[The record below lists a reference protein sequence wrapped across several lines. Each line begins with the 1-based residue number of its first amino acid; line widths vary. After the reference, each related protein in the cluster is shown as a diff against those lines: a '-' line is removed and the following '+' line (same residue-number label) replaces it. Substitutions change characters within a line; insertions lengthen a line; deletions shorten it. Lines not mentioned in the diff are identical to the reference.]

1 MLDKT
6 KNISESVAS
15 AVSVQR
21 AVGSQANLGGGRR
34 SPGPLTIGSCAT
46 LACLL
51 EVTAAKPG
59 NVYRGADF
67 EDLTY
72 LDFLVSATVI
82 GPVMERAA
90 VERAGRRVGE
100 TVLAAGEATRSA
112 VGTNTNLG
120 TLLLLAPL
128 SAVPR
133 QTSLSSGI
141 TSVLSG
147 LDEEDA
153 HRVYEAIRRAA
164 PGGMG
169 TSPKA
174 DVAYEPTT
182 SLVEAMRLAESR
194 DLVARQYVNAFADVL
209 QRIVPWLTEALSRDW
224 SLSDAIVWTHVRQMS
239 EVPDSLIAR
248 KCGLEI
254 AEQASVRAAG
264 LLATGGPGEAAY
276 EHGLADFDFWLR
288 SDGHRRNPGTT
299 ADLICAGLFAA
310 LREGLIDWPL
320 SFYNKRNRGGEPSRV

>member
-1 MLDKT
+1 VNDYHTPL
-6 KNISESVAS
+6 SVGA
-15 AVSVQR
+15 
-21 AVGSQANLGGGRR
+21 
-34 SPGPLTIGSCAT
+34 CAT

-90 VERAGRRVGE
+90 ERRVGE
-100 TVLAAGEATRSA
+100 TVLAAVEATRSA
-112 VGTNTNLG
+112 VSANTNLG
-120 TLLLLAPL
+120 TLLLLVPL

-133 QTSLSSGI
+133 QTPLTRGI
-141 TSVLSG
+141 ASVLSE
-147 LDEEDA
+147 LNDA
-153 HRVYEAIRRAA
+153 DADRVYEAIRRTA

-169 TSPKA
+169 TSPEA
-174 DVAYEPTT
+174 DVAHKPTT

-209 QRIVPWLTEALSRDW
+209 QRIVPWLTEGLSQGW

-239 EVPDSLIAR
+239 EVSDSLIAR
-248 KCGLEI
+248 KCGREI
-254 AEQASVRAAG
+254 AEQSSVRAAQ
-264 LLATGGPGEAAY
+264 LLAAGGPGETAY
-276 EHGLADFDFWLR
+276 ERGLADFDFWLR

-310 LREGLIDWPL
+310 LREGLITWPL
-320 SFYNKRNRGGEPSRV
+320 RFYNKQETKLSR